1 MRADRS
7 ADRGWW
13 WPAKT
18 EKEQKGRGEEE
29 GWAVSDPQK
38 EGEGKNRMEAEK
50 DEVAVEDRQGCTT
63 DPSINRERSM
73 NGASNEDGD
82 KVKVRRI
89 GMGREIVEGST
100 RRKKETILTILRN
113 ECEWVTLSLDFLSN

>member
-1 MRADRS
+1 
-7 ADRGWW
+7 
-13 WPAKT
+13 
-18 EKEQKGRGEEE
+18 
-29 GWAVSDPQK
+29 
-38 EGEGKNRMEAEK
+38 MEAEK

-63 DPSINRERSM
+63 DPSINRKRSM

-113 ECEWVTLSLDFLSN
+113 VNELP